1 METRCI
7 PEPWK
12 RGDGQHDAEPC
23 DLRWTRKKGTD
34 VGWRLR
40 ADLHHDVGPGACYP
54 GVACRKPDYSLIR
67 SAAEESQPPA
77 TAVGRE
83 RREVP
88 CGHASALRGGPA
100 VLSTIYGRVRPG
112 SSAGG
117 RWPGATLRPTEA
129 REIPPSVGLVE
140 EKQNQHRV
148 FREPRFTR
156 AVMEGGNSYPS
167 CIEQASHTATRTGAH
182 ASGTST
188 RVRLAGG
195 GNRFGMNDQK
205 GAEPSDGERLPTRNK
220 PSEGGALVGMWTS
233 SESSSVGNDELP

>member
-7 PEPWK
+7 PGPWK

-23 DLRWTRKKGTD
+23 DLRWARKKGTD

-100 VLSTIYGRVRPG
+100 VLSTIWSGAARFECWWPLARGNPAPFG
-112 SSAGG
+112 SSRDPAFG
-117 RWPGATLRPTEA
+117 RA
-129 REIPPSVGLVE
+129 RRR
-140 EKQNQHRV
+140 KQNQYRA
-148 FREPRFTR
+148 FRETRFTR
-156 AVMEGGNSYPS
+156 AMMEGGNSYLS
-167 CIEQASHTATRTGAH
+167 CIEQASHTATRAGAH

-233 SESSSVGNDELP
+233 SESSSVGNDGLP